1 MPDRAGE
8 GTRHNLL
15 LPKRKNMSKQKN
27 AMPITREE
35 NFAEWYQEVIKASD
49 LAEHAVVRGCMI
61 IKPWGYALWENIQ
74 SVLDKWIKE
83 TGHDNVYF
91 PLLIPLS
98 FMQKEAEHVEGFAKE
113 CAVVTHY
120 RLEGDKDGNLIPA
133 PDAKLAEPY
142 IIRPTSET
150 IIGDAM
156 ASWIHSYKDL
166 PIKINQWAN
175 IMRWE
180 MRTRL
185 FLRTSEFLWQE
196 GHTAH
201 STAEEAQTEALTML
215 DVYERLVVEYL
226 AVPVIKGEK
235 TPGERFP
242 GAVDTYCIEAM
253 MQDGK
258 ALQAGTSHFLGQN
271 FSHAHNM
278 VFTDKDQK
286 EQHAWTTSWGV
297 STRLIG
303 ALILTHSDDD
313 GLVLPPRVAPA
324 HITLIPMIMND
335 ADAEKILAYCDAL
348 AADLQ
353 KTTYFGASIKVHV
366 DKKDDRG
373 GVKFWRAVKKGV
385 PLRVEIGLRDI
396 DADSLPV
403 YRRDKPSKEKTIM
416 TRAELLSNASTLL
429 DDIHHVMYQRALDLR
444 KAKTVEINSLAE
456 LEKYFQQDEN
466 STSGWA
472 IGHFDIAS
480 EDKSEVANKLKALKL
495 TIRCIVKDQK
505 DNTEKPCVFS
515 GKQVSTRVIFA
526 RAY

>member
-1 MPDRAGE
+1 
-8 GTRHNLL
+8 
-15 LPKRKNMSKQKN
+15 MSNKKN

-35 NFAEWYQEVIKASD
+35 NFAEWYQEVIKGAD
-49 LAEHAVVRGCMI
+49 LAEHAVVRGCMV

-74 SVLDKWIKE
+74 TVLDKWIKE
-83 TGHDNVYF
+83 TGHENVYF

-98 FMQKEAEHVEGFAKE
+98 FLQKEAEHVEGFAKE

-120 RLEGDKDGNLIPA
+120 RLEGDGKGNLIPS
-133 PDAKLAEPY
+133 PEAKLTEPY

-166 PIKINQWAN
+166 PVKINQWAN

-201 STAEEAQTEALTML
+201 STAEEAVTETLAML
-215 DVYERLVVEYL
+215 DVYEKLATELL
-226 AVPVIKGEK
+226 AVPVVKGEK

-242 GAVDTYCIEAM
+242 GAINTYCIEAM

-271 FSHAHNM
+271 FSTAHNM
-278 VFTDKDQK
+278 TFTDKEQK
-286 EQHAWTTSWGV
+286 EQFAWTTSWGV

-324 HITLIPMIMND
+324 HVILIPMIMNEVD
-335 ADAEKILAYCDAL
+335 ADTILSYCDAL
-348 AADLQ
+348 AQDLQ
-353 KTTYFGASIKVHV
+353 QVPYYGGSVKVTV
-366 DKKDDRG
+366 DKKEDRG
-373 GVKFWRAVKKGV
+373 GVKFWRAVKKGI
-385 PLRVEIGLRDI
+385 PLRIEIGLREI
-396 DADSLPV
+396 EGNNLSLS
-403 YRRDKPSKEKTIM
+403 RRDKPAKDKIAM
-416 TRAELLSNASTLL
+416 TRENLLSNVSGLL
-429 DDIHHVMYQRALDLR
+429 DEMHNNLYQRALDRR
-444 KAKTVEINSLAE
+444 KNKTVELSSLE
-456 LEKYFQQDEN
+456 DLEKYFQQDEN
-466 STSGWA
+466 SSSGWG
-472 IGHFDIAS
+472 IGYFDIAC
-480 EDKSEVANKLKALKL
+480 EERTDVVEKLKRLKL
-495 TIRCIVKDQK
+495 TVRCII
-505 DNTEKPCVFS
+505 NLTEEKGPKPCIFS
-515 GKQVSTRVIFA
+515 GKLTQTKVIFA

>member
-1 MPDRAGE
+1 
-8 GTRHNLL
+8 
-15 LPKRKNMSKQKN
+15 MSNKKN
-27 AMPITREE
+27 AMSIMREE
-35 NFAEWYQEVIKASD
+35 NFAEWYQEVIKAAD
-49 LAEHAVVRGCMI
+49 LAEHAVVRGCMV

-74 SVLDKWIKE
+74 AVLDKWIKE

-120 RLEGDKDGNLIPA
+120 RLEGDGNGNLIPS
-133 PDAKLAEPY
+133 PEAKLTEPY

-166 PIKINQWAN
+166 PVKINQWAN

-201 STAEEAQTEALTML
+201 ATAEEAVEETLTML
-215 DVYERLVVEYL
+215 DVYEKLAVEYL
-226 AVPVIKGEK
+226 AVPVVKGEK

-242 GAVDTYCIEAM
+242 GAVNTYCIEAM

-271 FSHAHNM
+271 FSTAHNM
-278 VFTDKDQK
+278 TFTDKEQK

-324 HITLIPMIMND
+324 HVILIPMIMNE
-335 ADAEKILAYCDAL
+335 ADTDKILDYCDAL
-348 AADLQ
+348 AADL
-353 KTTYFGASIKVHV
+353 KKVAYYGGAVKVSV
-366 DKKDDRG
+366 DKKEDRG
-373 GVKFWRAVKKGV
+373 GVKFWRAVKKGI
-385 PLRVEIGLRDI
+385 PLRIEIGLREI
-396 DADSLPV
+396 EGNNLSV
-403 YRRDKPSKEKTIM
+403 SRRDKPAKEKVAM
-416 TRAELLSNASTLL
+416 TRETLLSEVPALL
-429 DDIHHVMYQRALDLR
+429 DEMHDNLYQRALEMR
-444 KAKTVEINSLAE
+444 KSRMAELSSWPE

-466 STSGWA
+466 SISGWA
-472 IGHFDIAS
+472 IGSFDIDC
-480 EDKSEVANKLKALKL
+480 EDKPEVVEKLKGLKL
-495 TIRCIVKDQK
+495 TIRCIVNDGK
-505 DNTEKPCVFS
+505 NTQATPCIFS
-515 GKQVSTRVIFA
+515 GKLTTTRVIFA

>member
-1 MPDRAGE
+1 
-8 GTRHNLL
+8 
-15 LPKRKNMSKQKN
+15 MSKQKNTKSQN

-74 SVLDKWIKE
+74 AVLDKWIKE

-91 PLLIPLS
+91 PMLIPLS

-120 RLEGDKDGNLIPA
+120 RLEDDGQGNLIPA

-142 IIRPTSET
+142 ILRPTSET

-156 ASWIHSYKDL
+156 ASWMHSYKDL

-201 STAEEAQTEALTML
+201 ATAEEAQSEALTML
-215 DVYERLVVEYL
+215 DVYEKLAVEYL
-226 AVPVIKGEK
+226 AIPVIKGEK
-235 TPGERFP
+235 TLGERFP
-242 GAVDTYCIEAM
+242 GAVNTYCIEAM

-271 FSHAHNM
+271 FSKAHNM
-278 VFTDKDQK
+278 LFTNKEQK
-286 EQHAWTTSWGV
+286 EELAWTTSWGV

-303 ALILTHSDDD
+303 ALVLTHSDDD
-313 GLVLPPRVAPA
+313 GLVLPPRIAPS
-324 HITLIPMIMND
+324 HVILIPVIMNE
-335 ADAEKILAYCDAL
+335 ADSDKILAYCDAL
-348 AADLQ
+348 AHDLKQ
-353 KTTYFGASIKVHV
+353 VSYFGNPVKVSI
-366 DKKDDRG
+366 DKKDDRA

-385 PLRVEIGLRDI
+385 PLRVEIGLREI
-396 DADSLPV
+396 EGNNLSV
-403 YRRDKPSKEKTIM
+403 SRRDKPAKEKVSL
-416 TRAELLSNASTLL
+416 TREALISSVPVLL
-429 DDIHHVMYQRALDLR
+429 DEIHHNLYQRALDMR
-444 KAKTVEINSLAE
+444 NAKTVEINTLAD
-456 LEKYFQQDEN
+456 LENHFQQDEN
-466 STSGWA
+466 SCIGWA
-472 IGHFDIAS
+472 VGYLDIS
-480 EDKSEVANKLKALKL
+480 IEDTPTVTEKLKGMKL
-495 TIRCIVKDQK
+495 TVRCILNNEKD
-505 DNTEKPCVFS
+505 TPSKPCIFS
-515 GKQVSTRVIFA
+515 GKAVSTRGIFA

>member
-1 MPDRAGE
+1 
-8 GTRHNLL
+8 
-15 LPKRKNMSKQKN
+15 MSTKKN
-27 AMPITREE
+27 AMSQTAIKITREE
-35 NFAEWYQEVIKASD
+35 NFAEWYQEVIKAAD
-49 LAEHAVVRGCMI
+49 LAEHAVVRGCMV

-74 SVLDKWIKE
+74 AVLDKWIKE
-83 TGHDNVYF
+83 TGHENAYF

-120 RLEGDKDGNLIPA
+120 RLEGDGNGNLIPS
-133 PDAKLAEPY
+133 PDAKLTEPY

-156 ASWIHSYKDL
+156 AGWIHSYKDL
-166 PIKINQWAN
+166 PVKINQWAN

-201 STAEEAQTEALTML
+201 ATAEEAVEETLTML
-215 DVYERLVVEYL
+215 DVYEKLAVDYL
-226 AVPVIKGEK
+226 AVPVVKGEK
-235 TPGERFP
+235 TPAERFP

-271 FSHAHNM
+271 FSKAHNM
-278 VFTDKDQK
+278 VFTDKEQK
-286 EQHAWTTSWGV
+286 EQCAWTTSWGV

-324 HITLIPMIMND
+324 HVILIPMIMNE
-335 ADAEKILAYCDAL
+335 ADSDKILAYCDAL
-348 AADLQ
+348 ATDL
-353 KTTYFGASIKVHV
+353 KKVDYYGGSV
-366 DKKDDRG
+366 KVIIDKKDDRG
-373 GVKFWRAVKKGV
+373 GVKFWRAVKKGI
-385 PLRVEIGLRDI
+385 PLRIEIGLREMEGDNL
-396 DADSLPV
+396 SV
-403 YRRDKPSKEKTIM
+403 SRRDKPAKEKTGM
-416 TRAELLSNASTLL
+416 TRTSLVSNVSGLL
-429 DDIHHVMYQRALDLR
+429 DEMHENLYQRALTMR
-444 KAKTVEINSLAE
+444 QAKTVELNTLAE
-456 LEKYFQQDEN
+456 FEKYFNQDET
-466 STSGWA
+466 SISGWGIA
-472 IGHFDIAS
+472 HFDS
-480 EDKSEVANKLKALKL
+480 SVEPEVEAKLKSLKV
-495 TIRCIVKDQK
+495 TVRCIIEKIAPP
-505 DNTEKPCVFS
+505 KPCIFS
-515 GKQVSTRVIFA
+515 GNLTTTRVIFA

>member
-1 MPDRAGE
+1 
-8 GTRHNLL
+8 
-15 LPKRKNMSKQKN
+15 MSKKTN
-27 AMPITREE
+27 AMKISREE
-35 NFAEWYQEVIKASD
+35 NFAEWYQEVIKTSD

-74 SVLDKWIKE
+74 AVLDRMIKD
-83 TGHDNVYF
+83 TGHENVYF

-120 RLEGDKDGNLIPA
+120 RLEGDGQGNLIPA
-133 PDAKLAEPY
+133 PDAKLTEPY

-201 STAEEAQTEALTML
+201 ATSEEATSEALTML
-215 DVYERLVVEYL
+215 DVYEKLAVDYL
-226 AVPVIKGEK
+226 AVPVVKGEK
-235 TPGERFP
+235 TPAERFP
-242 GAVDTYCIEAM
+242 GAVNTYCIEAM

-271 FSHAHNM
+271 FSQAHNM
-278 VFTDKDQK
+278 LFTDKEQK
-286 EQHAWTTSWGV
+286 NQLAWTTSWGV

-303 ALILTHSDDD
+303 ALVMTHSDDD
-313 GLVLPPRVAPA
+313 GLVLPPRIASSHVV
-324 HITLIPMIMND
+324 LIPMIMND
-335 ADAEKILAYCDAL
+335 ADAEKILNYCDAL
-348 AADLQ
+348 AQDLKQ
-353 KTTYFGASIKVHV
+353 VPYFGGSLKVLV
-366 DKKDDRG
+366 DKKEERA
-373 GVKFWRAVKKGV
+373 GVKFWGAVKKGI
-385 PLRVEIGLRDI
+385 PLRIEIGLREI
-396 DADSLPV
+396 DGDSLSV
-403 YRRDKPSKEKTIM
+403 SRRDKPAKEKYSLS
-416 TRAELLSNASTLL
+416 RQELLSNAPKLL
-429 DDIHHVMYQRALDLR
+429 DEIHDTLYQRALAMR
-444 KAKTVEINSLAE
+444 KNKTFEVSSLEE
-456 LEKYFQQDEN
+456 LEKRFTLDEN
-466 STSGWA
+466 TCIGWA
-472 IGHFDIAS
+472 IGHFDTSI
-480 EDKSEVANKLKALKL
+480 EHLPEVEKKLKQLKL
-495 TIRCIVKDQK
+495 TIRCIINNEVAS
-505 DNTEKPCVFS
+505 KPCVFS
-515 GKQVSTRVIFA
+515 GKPVNTQVIFA

>member
-1 MPDRAGE
+1 
-8 GTRHNLL
+8 
-15 LPKRKNMSKQKN
+15 MSNKKN

-35 NFAEWYQEVIKASD
+35 NFAEWYQEVIKAAD
-49 LAEHAVVRGCMI
+49 LAEHAVVRGCMV

-74 SVLDKWIKE
+74 AVLDKWIKE
-83 TGHDNVYF
+83 TGHENMYF

-120 RLEGDKDGNLIPA
+120 RLEGDGKGNLIPS
-133 PDAKLAEPY
+133 PDAKLTEPY

-201 STAEEAQTEALTML
+201 ATAEEAVAETLTML
-215 DVYERLVVEYL
+215 DVYEKLAVEYL
-226 AVPVIKGEK
+226 AVPVVKGEK

-242 GAVDTYCIEAM
+242 GAINTYCIEAM

-271 FSHAHNM
+271 FSTAHNM
-278 VFTDKDQK
+278 MFTDKEQK

-313 GLVLPPRVAPA
+313 GLVLPPRIAPA
-324 HITLIPMIMND
+324 HVILIPMIMNE
-335 ADAEKILAYCDAL
+335 ADTDKILGYCDTL
-348 AADLQ
+348 SNDL
-353 KTTYFGASIKVHV
+353 KKLSYHGGTVKVSV

-373 GVKFWRAVKKGV
+373 GVKFWRAVKKGI
-385 PLRVEIGLRDI
+385 PLRIEIGLREI
-396 DADSLPV
+396 EGNSLSV
-403 YRRDKPSKEKTIM
+403 SRRDKPAKEKVAM
-416 TRAELLSNASTLL
+416 TREVLLSDVPALL
-429 DDIHHVMYQRALDLR
+429 DEMHDNLYQRALEMR
-444 KAKTVEINSLAE
+444 KTRTVEISSLIE

-466 STSGWA
+466 SSSGWA
-472 IGHFDIAS
+472 IGYFDIAC
-480 EDKSEVANKLKALKL
+480 EDKPEVAEKLKGLKL
-495 TIRCIVKDQK
+495 TIRCILSEKA
-505 DNTEKPCVFS
+505 EEAKPCIFS
-515 GKQVSTRVIFA
+515 NELTNTKVIFA

>member
-1 MPDRAGE
+1 
-8 GTRHNLL
+8 
-15 LPKRKNMSKQKN
+15 MSTLKN
-27 AMPITREE
+27 AIKVTREE

-74 SVLDKWIKE
+74 AVLDKWIKE
-83 TGHDNVYF
+83 TDHENVYF

-98 FMQKEAEHVEGFAKE
+98 FLQKEADHVEGFAKE

-120 RLEGDKDGNLIPA
+120 RLEGDGHGNLIPA

-142 IIRPTSET
+142 VIRPTSET

-201 STAEEAQTEALTML
+201 ATSEEAVSETLMML
-215 DVYERLVVEYL
+215 DIYEKLAVDYL
-226 AVPVIKGEK
+226 AIPVVKGEK
-235 TPGERFP
+235 TPAERFP
-242 GAVDTYCIEAM
+242 GAVSTYTIEAM

-271 FSHAHNM
+271 FAKAHNM
-278 VFTDKDQK
+278 VFTNK
-286 EQHAWTTSWGV
+286 EQTEALAWTTSWGV

-303 ALILTHSDDD
+303 ALVMTHSDDD
-313 GLVLPPRVAPA
+313 GFVLPPRIASAHVA
-324 HITLIPMIMND
+324 IIPVIMNEAD
-335 ADAEKILAYCDAL
+335 ADKILAYCDAL
-348 AADLQ
+348 AQDL
-353 KTTYFGASIKVHV
+353 KKIAYFGGSIKASV
-366 DKKDDRG
+366 DKKDDRA

-385 PLRVEIGLRDI
+385 PLRLEVGLREI
-396 DADSLPV
+396 EADNLSLS
-403 YRRDKPSKEKTIM
+403 RRDKPAKEKVALSREM
-416 TRAELLSNASTLL
+416 LLSSIPALL
-429 DDIHHVMYQRALDLR
+429 DEMHDNLYQRALDMR
-444 KAKTVEINSLAE
+444 KAKTFEINTLAD
-456 LEKYFQQDEN
+456 LESYFQQDEN
-466 STSGWA
+466 ASIGWA
-472 IGHFDIAS
+472 IGHFDITI
-480 EDKSEVANKLKALKL
+480 EHTPEVEKKLKSLKL
-495 TIRCIVKDQK
+495 TVRCILNNEKDAQS
-505 DNTEKPCVFS
+505 KPCVFS
-515 GKQVSTRVIFA
+515 GENVSTRVIFA